1 MKEDIRRLIETLD
14 SKSSVA
20 FAYLFGSKV
29 KGFATDRSDWDI
41 AIYFSEPLEVVGHW
55 PAFDLEAEL
64 SRTVG
69 STVQVIV
76 LNILPPPIL
85 GFQIV
90 SSGVVLIDR
99 DENRRMDFENRT
111 LRQYYDW
118 QYFLKRQ
125 MNAER
130 RLSPI

>member
-41 AIYFSEPLEVVGHW
+41 AIYFSEPLEEVGHW
-55 PAFDLEAEL
+55 PAFELEAEL
-64 SRTVG
+64 SRAVG

-90 SSGVVLIDR
+90 SSSVVLIDR

-125 MNAER
+125 MNAGR
-130 RLSPI
+130 RLFSI